1 MQQKFARLVGVVAAA
16 VASAGALTMATGQ
29 ASAAVNCSAPRDQA
43 CVAVTN
49 NHSPVRSI
57 RVNGRCLVDTV
68 PGQTRYHADVRVS
81 RTQVQPD
88 VQTYGGKRCE
98 GGTHNSAGVK
108 WNSSTRADGFR
119 VVTISERRLPGC
131 GDPVQAANVK
141 IIC

>member
-1 MQQKFARLVGVVAAA
+1 MQQKLVRLVGVAAAA
-16 VASAGALTMATGQ
+16 VVSAGVFTMVTGQ
-29 ASAAVNCSAPRDQA
+29 ASAAVNCSAPRGQA

-49 NHSPVRSI
+49 KYSAVRSI

-81 RTQVQPD
+81 RTQAQPD
-88 VQTYGGKRCE
+88 VQTYGGRRCE

-131 GDPVQAANVK
+131 GSPVQDADLA